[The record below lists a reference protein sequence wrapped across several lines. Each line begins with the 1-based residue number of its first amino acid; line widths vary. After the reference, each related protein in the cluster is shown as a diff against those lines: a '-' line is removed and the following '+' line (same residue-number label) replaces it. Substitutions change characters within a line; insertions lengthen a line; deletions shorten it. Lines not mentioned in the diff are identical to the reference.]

1 MKYIITQSRLL
12 YVLSINDR
20 KHQGLLKIGEVF
32 VDNDVADNPSKQ
44 NLGKA
49 VRNVLDSRS
58 YMQGISY
65 QIDFV
70 ECTTYNHQTKRY
82 TADDVHRQLRKMEV
96 PCKSFE
102 TIKNEPADIW
112 FNTSLSKIQSAIKE
126 IKSGNGAGYGEIKF
140 RPEQDKAIS
149 ETVSYF
155 KKEFKDSK
163 KGKSFLWNAKMRFG
177 KTLSGLEVAKRM
189 EFKSTLI
196 ITHRPVVDKGW
207 HDDFKKIF
215 GSDRKYEYATRMME
229 DKDSKGDF
237 YQLTSLVDA
246 GSKRL
251 IFFVSM
257 QFLRLSTL
265 VGGSNND
272 PLKKAIMKYDWDF
285 VMVDEAHEGIE
296 AARGIRVMEQ
306 LKKERTRILSLS
318 GTPFNL
324 LDKYEEG
331 EIYTWDYV
339 MEQKAKQEWDDKHF
353 GDPNPYAD
361 LPRMQILTFTL
372 PRMVRDQAIENNE
385 IFRFHEF
392 FRVWTEEDR
401 ASIQR
406 LIDNETNPIK
416 HAELKNRL
424 GDIKVDH
431 FIHETAVTSFLDK
444 LVEDSET
451 SQYPFSTDE
460 FRDKFR
466 HTFWLLPGVKE
477 AAALEKLLN
486 KHDIFGIANGMFK
499 VINVAGDGN
508 IEDKNGKALKEVE
521 NHIRGNAKENITK
534 KDYTITLSCGK
545 LTTGVSVPEWTA
557 VLCMKG
563 SENTPASGYMQ
574 TIFRVQTHAVL
585 EGRQKSDCYVFDFA
599 PDRALTAVAETAK
612 MAVYAQTE
620 KGKKQMKLTQKK
632 EEEHLEA
639 FIKLCPVLSMDEG
652 EMGRKFS
659 ANQIFEKLSN
669 VYIERAV
676 RSGYADNSLYNPDQL
691 MNLTPEQEKA
701 LGDVHELLGSMP
713 ASWKPEKININN
725 QGIGDTNAEQIKY
738 VYFNT
743 AFSTLPPQ
751 PRKSDDFDEEG
762 RPITYTDGWD
772 EIMIAP
778 SELFPYLYVSSSRLI
793 DESWTEFSKPV
804 LWKEWVNKDKDTD
817 EAKKKRDEENKEKR
831 ARMSVLRGVSIR
843 IPLLVYGA
851 EINDDAGEEITIDN
865 FASDEIVDDASWEE
879 FMPKG
884 FTKETFN
891 ILKDCFD
898 RAIFTG
904 AAKRIRAMVKEA
916 DNLSTEDRINKI
928 ATIFSYFHN
937 PDKETVLTPWRV
949 VNMHLSDCLGGYCFW
964 DEEFKTSY
972 VEENTY
978 GEFVPSARFIDRG
991 KVTKDVFGDYNA
1003 RILEI
1008 NSKTGLY
1015 PLYMA
1020 YSLFKHVKEPEFYK
1034 IKLTGERGTSRTAE
1048 QYYSQAGND
1057 LEIWKDVLQDNIFV
1071 VCRTPMAVS
1080 ITKRTLA
1087 GFRKDV
1093 RMNVKCYNNEISVD
1107 ELINTEIIK
1116 STNECVTKIGNT
1128 YYYNGKQSKPCDMIE
1143 VMRTKPA
1150 LFKNDIVKGKTFWNV
1165 YNSIPLNPNEDI
1177 NNMKFNAIVGNPP
1190 YQLMGASG
1198 GNNDAPIYQH
1208 FFDAAKDIT
1217 GNYVSL
1223 IIPSRWFA
1231 AGREAL
1237 LGNFRSYMIKQGH
1250 VKSLKAFVDSRAL
1263 FPTVEIKGGVCY
1275 FLVNVNYKGKCHYT
1289 LINKEMSEEHDLNL
1303 GDFDI
1308 MIRSPKLAPIVK
1320 QVIDKAKKMNLGNM
1334 SSVISNDTPFGIPS
1348 NPHSSKKNPYDVSP
1362 MPSQEFNIPLYIKN
1376 KVREIEYVRRKDI
1389 HKNEKDIDRVKVFV
1403 PGAAGTGQDKMILG
1417 KPWLATSPS
1426 VCTQTFIYADFDN
1439 ILQAKNF
1446 ISYYTSKFFR
1456 ALVSAVKITQ
1466 SAANDVYQFV
1476 PALDFNES
1484 WDDNKLYELFE
1495 IGKEDQAYINNL
1507 IADWNDKIEDI

>member
-12 YVLSINDR
+12 YVLSIDDR
-20 KHQGLLKIGEVF
+20 KHHGLLKIGEVF
-32 VDNDVADNPSKQ
+32 VNNELADDSNMQ
-44 NLGKA
+44 NLAKS
-49 VRNVLDSRS
+49 VRDVLNTRS

-65 QIDFV
+65 QIEHV
-70 ECTTYNHQTKRY
+70 ECTTYNQQTKRY
-82 TADDVHRQLRKMEV
+82 TADDVYRQLRKMDISS
-96 PCKSFE
+96 KSFE
-102 TIKNEPADIW
+102 TINKEPADIW
-112 FNTSLSKIQSAIKE
+112 FATSLIE
-126 IKSGNGAGYGEIKF
+126 IKNAINEIKAGRGAGYGEIKF
-140 RPEQDKAIS
+140 RPEQEKAIS

-155 KKEFKDSK
+155 KKEFKDIK

-177 KTLSGLEVAKRM
+177 KTLSGLEVARRM
-189 EFKSTLI
+189 GFKSTLI

-207 HDDFKKIF
+207 HDDFYKIF
-215 GSDRKYEYATRMME
+215 GSTSNYEYASRMME
-229 DKDSKGDF
+229 DGDSRGDF
-237 YQLTSLVDA
+237 YQLTRLVDA
-246 GSKRL
+246 GEKRL

-265 VGGSNND
+265 VGGSNDD

-296 AARGIRVMEQ
+296 AARGYRVMEQ

-339 MEQKAKQEWDDKHF
+339 MEQRAKQEWDDKHF

-372 PRMVRDQAIENNE
+372 PKMVRDQAIENNE
-385 IFRFHEF
+385 VFRFHEF
-392 FRVWTEEDR
+392 FRVWTEEDKN
-401 ASIQR
+401 AIQR
-406 LIDNETNPIK
+406 LIDNESNPVKIG
-416 HAELKNRL
+416 ELKERL
-424 GDIKVDH
+424 RNIKVNH
-431 FIHETAVTSFLDK
+431 FIHENAVKSFLDK
-444 LVEDSET
+444 LVEDSDT

-460 FRDKFR
+460 FRDNFR

-477 AAALEKLLN
+477 ATALEKLLN
-486 KHDIFGIANGMFK
+486 EHDVFGLENGMFK
-499 VINVAGDGN
+499 IINVAGDGN
-508 IEDKNGKALKEVE
+508 IEDKYGKALKEVE
-521 NHIRGNAKENITK
+521 NHIRGNARENITK

-632 EEEHLEA
+632 EEEHLES

-652 EMGRKFS
+652 EMGRQFS

-676 RSGYADNSLYNPDQL
+676 RSGYADNSLYNPEQL

-701 LGDVHELLGSMP
+701 LGDVHDLLGSMP

-725 QGIGDTNAEQIKY
+725 QGIGNTDANQVKY
-738 VYFNT
+738 VYYNT
-743 AFSTLPPQ
+743 ASSTLPEQ
-751 PRKSDDFDEEG
+751 PRKSDDLDDEG
-762 RPITYTDGWD
+762 RPVTHTEGW
-772 EIMIAP
+772 EEVMTVP
-778 SELFPYLYVSSSRLI
+778 TQLFPYLYVSNTRLI
-793 DESWTEFSKPV
+793 DDSWTEFSKPV
-804 LWKEWVNKDKDTD
+804 LWKEWVDKEKNTD

-851 EINDDAGEEITIDN
+851 EINDEAGEEITIDN

-949 VNMHLSDCLGGYCFW
+949 VNMHLSDCLGGYSFW
-964 DEEFKTSY
+964 NEEFDAVYT
-972 VEENTY
+972 EENAY
-978 GEFVPSARFIDRG
+978 GEFVPAARFVDRG
-991 KVTKDVFGDYNA
+991 DVTQNVFGNYNA

-1020 YSLFKHVKEPEFYK
+1020 YSIFKHVKEPEYYK
-1034 IKLTGERGTSRTAE
+1034 TQLTGERGVSRTAE

-1071 VCRTPMAVS
+1071 VCRTSMAVS

-1087 GFRKDV
+1087 GFRNDI
-1093 RMNVKCYNNEISVD
+1093 RMNVKCYERIVD
-1107 ELINTEIIK
+1107 GENL
-1116 STNECVTKIGNT
+1116 
-1128 YYYNGKQSKPCDMIE
+1128 DMIA
-1143 VMRTKPA
+1143 VLRTYPD
-1150 LFKNDIVKGKTFWNV
+1150 LFREDIVKGNDFWHV
-1165 YNSIPLNPNEDI
+1165 YNSIPKANNEDI
-1177 NNMKFNAIVGNPP
+1177 NNMKFSAIVGNPP
-1190 YQLMGASG
+1190 YQITDNGNGAS
-1198 GNNDAPIYQH
+1198 DAAAPIYNRFVEISQSLLPKYVSMIMPSKWMVGGRSELSG
-1208 FFDAAKDIT
+1208 FLENMKNDIRLAYIKDFRDDRIIFPT
-1217 GNYVSL
+1217 AHNDGGICYFMWDSSKRIKEIDYNYV
-1223 IIPSRWFA
+1223 
-1231 AGREAL
+1231 
-1237 LGNFRSYMIKQGH
+1237 
-1250 VKSLKAFVDSRAL
+1250 AFNG
-1263 FPTVEIKGGVCY
+1263 EIV
-1275 FLVNVNYKGKCHYT
+1275 H
-1289 LINKEMSEEHDLNL
+1289 
-1303 GDFDI
+1303 
-1308 MIRSPKLAPIVK
+1308 
-1320 QVIDKAKKMNLGNM
+1320 
-1334 SSVISNDTPFGIPS
+1334 SN
-1348 NPHSSKKNPYDVSP
+1348 
-1362 MPSQEFNIPLYIKN
+1362 YIKN
-1376 KVREIEYVRRKDI
+1376 RFTNYIIRDTRVIPILEKIFPDEMSLCSENRFSSIVSKTRPFGLRKDI
-1389 HKNEKDIDRVKVFV
+1389 FNSPEKYPNSGLNIMPFQNSVRLFGVKGKKG
-1403 PGAAGTGQDKMILG
+1403 GAKRTDGYVYESILTDKYNAINKYKIFFTTTYSSDAVIPPEIIRG
-1417 KPWLATSPS
+1417 GIKDT
-1426 VCTQTFIYADFDN
+1426 CTETFLLIGPFDTKKEMEN
-1439 ILQAKNF
+1439 CAEYIE
-1446 ISYYTSKFFR
+1446 STFFR
-1456 ALVSAVKITQ
+1456 FLLFLGHGTMQVNQ
-1466 SAANDVYQFV
+1466 SVFNLIPIQDFSHKWNDS
-1476 PALDFNES
+1476 E
-1484 WDDNKLYELFE
+1484 LYKKYGLEEDE
-1495 IGKEDQAYINNL
+1495 IAYIER
-1507 IADWNDKIEDI
+1507 IIKSAD

>member
-12 YVLSINDR
+12 YVLSIDDR
-20 KHQGLLKIGEVF
+20 KHHGLLKIGEVF
-32 VDNDVADNPSKQ
+32 VNNELADDSNMQ
-44 NLGKA
+44 NLAKS
-49 VRNVLDSRS
+49 VRDVLNTRS

-65 QIDFV
+65 QIEHV
-70 ECTTYNHQTKRY
+70 ECTTYNQQTKRY
-82 TADDVHRQLRKMEV
+82 TADDVYRQLRKMDISS
-96 PCKSFE
+96 KSFE
-102 TIKNEPADIW
+102 TINKEPADIW
-112 FNTSLSKIQSAIKE
+112 FATSLIE
-126 IKSGNGAGYGEIKF
+126 IKNAINEIKAGRGAGYGEIKF
-140 RPEQDKAIS
+140 RPEQEKAIS

-155 KKEFKDSK
+155 KKEFKDIK

-177 KTLSGLEVAKRM
+177 KTLSGLEVARRM
-189 EFKSTLI
+189 GFKSTLI

-207 HDDFKKIF
+207 HDDFYKIF
-215 GSDRKYEYATRMME
+215 GSTSNYEYASRMME
-229 DKDSKGDF
+229 DGDSRGDF
-237 YQLTSLVDA
+237 YQLTRLVDA
-246 GSKRL
+246 GEKRL

-265 VGGSNND
+265 VGGSNDD

-296 AARGIRVMEQ
+296 AARGYRVMEQ

-339 MEQKAKQEWDDKHF
+339 MEQRAKQEWDDKHF

-372 PRMVRDQAIENNE
+372 PKMVRDQAIENNE
-385 IFRFHEF
+385 VFRFHEF
-392 FRVWTEEDR
+392 FRVWTEEDKN
-401 ASIQR
+401 AIQR
-406 LIDNETNPIK
+406 LIDNESNPVKIG
-416 HAELKNRL
+416 ELKERL
-424 GDIKVDH
+424 RNIKVNH
-431 FIHETAVTSFLDK
+431 FIHENAVKSFLDK
-444 LVEDSET
+444 LVEDSDT

-460 FRDKFR
+460 FRDNFR

-477 AAALEKLLN
+477 ATALEKLLN
-486 KHDIFGIANGMFK
+486 EHDVFGLENGMFK
-499 VINVAGDGN
+499 IINVAGDGN
-508 IEDKNGKALKEVE
+508 IEDKYGKALKEVE
-521 NHIRGNAKENITK
+521 NHIRGNARENITK

-632 EEEHLEA
+632 EEEHLES

-652 EMGRKFS
+652 EMGRQFS

-676 RSGYADNSLYNPDQL
+676 RSGYADNSLYNPEQL

-701 LGDVHELLGSMP
+701 LGDVHDLLGSMP

-725 QGIGDTNAEQIKY
+725 QGIGNTDADQVKY
-738 VYFNT
+738 VYYNT
-743 AFSTLPPQ
+743 ASSTLPEQ
-751 PRKSDDFDEEG
+751 PRESDDLDDEG
-762 RPITYTDGWD
+762 RPVTHTEGW
-772 EIMIAP
+772 EEVMTAP
-778 SELFPYLYVSSSRLI
+778 TQLFPYLYVSNTRLI
-793 DESWTEFSKPV
+793 DDSWTEFSKPA
-804 LWKEWVNKDKDTD
+804 LWKEWVDKEKNTD

-851 EINDDAGEEITIDN
+851 EINDEAGEEITIDN

-949 VNMHLSDCLGGYCFW
+949 VNMHLSDCLGGYSFW
-964 DEEFKTSY
+964 NEEFDAAYT
-972 VEENTY
+972 EENAY
-978 GEFVPSARFIDRG
+978 GEFVPAARFVDRG
-991 KVTKDVFGDYNA
+991 DVTQNVFGDYNA

-1020 YSLFKHVKEPEFYK
+1020 YSIFKHVKEPEYYK
-1034 IKLTGERGTSRTAE
+1034 TQLTGERGISRTAE

-1071 VCRTPMAVS
+1071 VCRTSMAVS

-1087 GFRKDV
+1087 GFRKDI
-1093 RMNVKCYNNEISVD
+1093 RMNVKCYERIVD
-1107 ELINTEIIK
+1107 GENL
-1116 STNECVTKIGNT
+1116 
-1128 YYYNGKQSKPCDMIE
+1128 DMIA
-1143 VMRTKPA
+1143 VLRTYPD
-1150 LFKNDIVKGKTFWNV
+1150 LFREDIVKGNDFWHV
-1165 YNSIPLNPNEDI
+1165 YNSIPKTNNEDI
-1177 NNMKFNAIVGNPP
+1177 NNMKFSAIVGNPP
-1190 YQLMGASG
+1190 YQITDNGNGAS
-1198 GNNDAPIYQH
+1198 DAAAPIYNRFVEISQSLLPKYVSMIMPSKWMVGGRSELSG
-1208 FFDAAKDIT
+1208 FLENMKNDIRLAYIKDFRDDRIIFPT
-1217 GNYVSL
+1217 AHNDGGICYFMWDSSKRIKEIDYNYV
-1223 IIPSRWFA
+1223 
-1231 AGREAL
+1231 
-1237 LGNFRSYMIKQGH
+1237 
-1250 VKSLKAFVDSRAL
+1250 AFNG
-1263 FPTVEIKGGVCY
+1263 EIV
-1275 FLVNVNYKGKCHYT
+1275 H
-1289 LINKEMSEEHDLNL
+1289 
-1303 GDFDI
+1303 
-1308 MIRSPKLAPIVK
+1308 
-1320 QVIDKAKKMNLGNM
+1320 
-1334 SSVISNDTPFGIPS
+1334 SN
-1348 NPHSSKKNPYDVSP
+1348 
-1362 MPSQEFNIPLYIKN
+1362 YIKN
-1376 KVREIEYVRRKDI
+1376 RFTNYIIRDTRVIPILEKIFPDEMSLCSENRFSSIVSKTRPFGLRKDI
-1389 HKNEKDIDRVKVFV
+1389 FNSPEKYPNSGLNIMPFQNSVRLFGVKGKKG
-1403 PGAAGTGQDKMILG
+1403 GAKRTDGYVYESILTDKYNAINKYKIFFTTTYSSDAVIPPEIIRG
-1417 KPWLATSPS
+1417 GIKDT
-1426 VCTQTFIYADFDN
+1426 CTETFLLIGPFDTKKEMEN
-1439 ILQAKNF
+1439 CAEYIE
-1446 ISYYTSKFFR
+1446 STFFR
-1456 ALVSAVKITQ
+1456 FLLFLGHGTMQVNQ
-1466 SAANDVYQFV
+1466 SVFNLIPIQDFSHKWNDS
-1476 PALDFNES
+1476 E
-1484 WDDNKLYELFE
+1484 LYKKYGLEEDE
-1495 IGKEDQAYINNL
+1495 IAYIER
-1507 IADWNDKIEDI
+1507 IIKSAD

>member
-12 YVLSINDR
+12 YVLSIDDR
-20 KHQGLLKIGEVF
+20 KHHGLLKIGEVF
-32 VDNDVADNPSKQ
+32 VNNELADDSNMQ
-44 NLGKA
+44 NLAKS
-49 VRNVLDSRS
+49 VRDVLNTRS

-65 QIDFV
+65 QIEHV
-70 ECTTYNHQTKRY
+70 ECTTYNQQTKRY
-82 TADDVHRQLRKMEV
+82 TADDVYRQLRKMDISS
-96 PCKSFE
+96 KSFE
-102 TIKNEPADIW
+102 TINKEPADIW
-112 FNTSLSKIQSAIKE
+112 FATSLIE
-126 IKSGNGAGYGEIKF
+126 IKNAINEIKAGRGAGYGEIKF
-140 RPEQDKAIS
+140 RPEQEKAIS

-155 KKEFKDSK
+155 KKEFKDIK

-177 KTLSGLEVAKRM
+177 KTLSGLEVARRM
-189 EFKSTLI
+189 GFKSTLI

-207 HDDFKKIF
+207 HDDFYKIF
-215 GSDRKYEYATRMME
+215 GSTSNYEYASRMME
-229 DKDSKGDF
+229 DGDSRGDF
-237 YQLTSLVDA
+237 YQLTRLVDA
-246 GSKRL
+246 GEKRL

-265 VGGSNND
+265 VGGSNDD

-296 AARGIRVMEQ
+296 AARGYRVMEQ

-339 MEQKAKQEWDDKHF
+339 MEQRAKQEWDDKHF

-372 PRMVRDQAIENNE
+372 PKMVRDQAIENNE
-385 IFRFHEF
+385 VFRFHEF
-392 FRVWTEEDR
+392 FRVWTEEDKN
-401 ASIQR
+401 AIQR
-406 LIDNETNPIK
+406 LIDNESNPVKIG
-416 HAELKNRL
+416 ELKERL
-424 GDIKVDH
+424 RNIKVNH
-431 FIHETAVTSFLDK
+431 FIHENAVKSFLDK
-444 LVEDSET
+444 LVEDSDT

-460 FRDKFR
+460 FRDNFR

-477 AAALEKLLN
+477 ATALEKLLN
-486 KHDIFGIANGMFK
+486 EHDVFGLENGMFK
-499 VINVAGDGN
+499 IINVAGDGN
-508 IEDKNGKALKEVE
+508 IEDKYGKALKEVE
-521 NHIRGNAKENITK
+521 NHIRGNARENITK

-632 EEEHLEA
+632 EEEHLES

-652 EMGRKFS
+652 EMGRQFS

-676 RSGYADNSLYNPDQL
+676 RSGYADNSLYNPEQL

-701 LGDVHELLGSMP
+701 LGDVHDLLGSMP

-725 QGIGDTNAEQIKY
+725 QGIGNTDADQVKY
-738 VYFNT
+738 VYYNT
-743 AFSTLPPQ
+743 ASSTLPEQ
-751 PRKSDDFDEEG
+751 PRKSDDLDDEG
-762 RPITYTDGWD
+762 RPVTHTEGW
-772 EIMIAP
+772 EEVMTAP
-778 SELFPYLYVSSSRLI
+778 TQLFPYLYVSNTRLI
-793 DESWTEFSKPV
+793 DDSWTEFSKPA
-804 LWKEWVNKDKDTD
+804 LWKEWVDKEKNTD

-851 EINDDAGEEITIDN
+851 EINDEAGEEITIDN

-949 VNMHLSDCLGGYCFW
+949 VNMHLSDCLGGYSFW
-964 DEEFKTSY
+964 NEEFDAAYT
-972 VEENTY
+972 EENAY
-978 GEFVPSARFIDRG
+978 GEFVPAARFVDRG
-991 KVTKDVFGDYNA
+991 DVTQNVFGDYNA

-1020 YSLFKHVKEPEFYK
+1020 YSIFKHVKEPEYYK
-1034 IKLTGERGTSRTAE
+1034 TQLTGERGISRTAE

-1071 VCRTPMAVS
+1071 VCRTSMAVS

-1087 GFRKDV
+1087 GFRKDI
-1093 RMNVKCYNNEISVD
+1093 RMNVKCYERIVD
-1107 ELINTEIIK
+1107 GENL
-1116 STNECVTKIGNT
+1116 
-1128 YYYNGKQSKPCDMIE
+1128 DMIA
-1143 VMRTKPA
+1143 VLRTYPD
-1150 LFKNDIVKGKTFWNV
+1150 LFREDIVKGNDFWHV
-1165 YNSIPLNPNEDI
+1165 YNSIPKTNNEDI
-1177 NNMKFNAIVGNPP
+1177 NNMKFSAIVGNPP
-1190 YQLMGASG
+1190 YQITDNGNGAS
-1198 GNNDAPIYQH
+1198 DAAAPIYNRFVEISQSLLPKYVSMIMPSKWMVGGRSELSG
-1208 FFDAAKDIT
+1208 FLENMKNDIRLAYIKDFRDDRIIFPT
-1217 GNYVSL
+1217 AHNDGGICYFMWDSSKRIKEIDYNYV
-1223 IIPSRWFA
+1223 
-1231 AGREAL
+1231 
-1237 LGNFRSYMIKQGH
+1237 
-1250 VKSLKAFVDSRAL
+1250 AFNG
-1263 FPTVEIKGGVCY
+1263 EIV
-1275 FLVNVNYKGKCHYT
+1275 H
-1289 LINKEMSEEHDLNL
+1289 
-1303 GDFDI
+1303 
-1308 MIRSPKLAPIVK
+1308 
-1320 QVIDKAKKMNLGNM
+1320 
-1334 SSVISNDTPFGIPS
+1334 SN
-1348 NPHSSKKNPYDVSP
+1348 
-1362 MPSQEFNIPLYIKN
+1362 YIKN
-1376 KVREIEYVRRKDI
+1376 RFTNYIIRDTRVIPILEKIFPDEMSLCSENRFSSIVSKTRPFGLRKDI
-1389 HKNEKDIDRVKVFV
+1389 FNSPEKYPNSGLNIMPFQNSVRLFGVKGKKG
-1403 PGAAGTGQDKMILG
+1403 GAKRTDGYVYESILTDKYNAINKYKIFFTTTYSSDAVIPPEIIRG
-1417 KPWLATSPS
+1417 GIKDT
-1426 VCTQTFIYADFDN
+1426 CTETFLLIGPFDTKKEMEN
-1439 ILQAKNF
+1439 CAEYIE
-1446 ISYYTSKFFR
+1446 STFFR
-1456 ALVSAVKITQ
+1456 FLLFLGHGTMQVNQ
-1466 SAANDVYQFV
+1466 SVFNLIPIQDFSHKWNDS
-1476 PALDFNES
+1476 E
-1484 WDDNKLYELFE
+1484 LYKKYGLEEDE
-1495 IGKEDQAYINNL
+1495 IAYIER
-1507 IADWNDKIEDI
+1507 IIKSAD

>member
-12 YVLSINDR
+12 YVLSIDDR
-20 KHQGLLKIGEVF
+20 KHHGLLKIGEVF
-32 VDNDVADNPSKQ
+32 VNNELADDSNMQ
-44 NLGKA
+44 NLAKS
-49 VRNVLDSRS
+49 VRDILNTRS

-65 QIDFV
+65 QIEHV
-70 ECTTYNHQTKRY
+70 ECTTYNQQTKRY
-82 TADDVHRQLRKMEV
+82 TADDVYRQLRKMDISS
-96 PCKSFE
+96 KSFE
-102 TIKNEPADIW
+102 TINKEPADIW
-112 FNTSLSKIQSAIKE
+112 FATSLIE
-126 IKSGNGAGYGEIKF
+126 IKNAINEIKAGRGAGYGEIKF
-140 RPEQDKAIS
+140 RPEQEKAIS

-155 KKEFKDSK
+155 KKEFKDIK

-177 KTLSGLEVAKRM
+177 KTLSGLEVARRM
-189 EFKSTLI
+189 GFKSTLI

-207 HDDFKKIF
+207 HDDFYKIF
-215 GSDRKYEYATRMME
+215 GSTSNYEYASRMME
-229 DKDSKGDF
+229 DGDSRGDF
-237 YQLTSLVDA
+237 YQLTRLVDA
-246 GSKRL
+246 GEKRL

-265 VGGSNND
+265 VGGSNDD

-296 AARGIRVMEQ
+296 AARGYRVMEQ

-339 MEQKAKQEWDDKHF
+339 MEQRAKQEWDDKHF

-372 PRMVRDQAIENNE
+372 PKMVRDQAIENNE
-385 IFRFHEF
+385 VFRFHEF
-392 FRVWTEEDR
+392 FRVWTEEDKN
-401 ASIQR
+401 AIQR
-406 LIDNETNPIK
+406 LIDNESNPVKIG
-416 HAELKNRL
+416 ELKERL
-424 GDIKVDH
+424 RNIKVNH
-431 FIHETAVTSFLDK
+431 FIHENAVKSFLDK
-444 LVEDSET
+444 LVEDSDT

-460 FRDKFR
+460 FRDNFR

-477 AAALEKLLN
+477 ATALEKLLN
-486 KHDIFGIANGMFK
+486 EHDVFGLENGMFK
-499 VINVAGDGN
+499 IINVAGDGN
-508 IEDKNGKALKEVE
+508 IEDKYGKALKEVE
-521 NHIRGNAKENITK
+521 NHIRGNARENITK

-632 EEEHLEA
+632 EEEHLES

-652 EMGRKFS
+652 EMGRQFS

-676 RSGYADNSLYNPDQL
+676 RSGYADNSLYNPEQL

-701 LGDVHELLGSMP
+701 LGDVHDLLGSMP

-725 QGIGDTNAEQIKY
+725 QGIGNTDADQVKY
-738 VYFNT
+738 VYYNT
-743 AFSTLPPQ
+743 ASSTHPEQ
-751 PRKSDDFDEEG
+751 PKKSDDLDDEG
-762 RPITYTDGWD
+762 RPVTHTEGW
-772 EIMIAP
+772 EEVMTAP
-778 SELFPYLYVSSSRLI
+778 TQLFPYLYVSNTRLI
-793 DESWTEFSKPV
+793 DDSWTEFSKPA
-804 LWKEWVNKDKDTD
+804 LWKEWVDKEKNTD

-851 EINDDAGEEITIDN
+851 EINDEAGEEITIDN

-949 VNMHLSDCLGGYCFW
+949 VNMHLSDCLGGYSFW
-964 DEEFKTSY
+964 NEEFDAAYT
-972 VEENTY
+972 EENAY
-978 GEFVPSARFIDRG
+978 GEFVPAARFVDRG
-991 KVTKDVFGDYNA
+991 DVTQNVFGDYNA

-1020 YSLFKHVKEPEFYK
+1020 YSIFKHVKEPEYYK
-1034 IKLTGERGTSRTAE
+1034 TQLTGERGISRTAE

-1071 VCRTPMAVS
+1071 VCRTSMAVS

-1087 GFRKDV
+1087 GFRKDI
-1093 RMNVKCYNNEISVD
+1093 RMNVKCYERIVD
-1107 ELINTEIIK
+1107 GENL
-1116 STNECVTKIGNT
+1116 
-1128 YYYNGKQSKPCDMIE
+1128 DMIA
-1143 VMRTKPA
+1143 VLRTYPD
-1150 LFKNDIVKGKTFWNV
+1150 LFREDIVKGNDFWHV
-1165 YNSIPLNPNEDI
+1165 YNSIPKTNNEDI
-1177 NNMKFNAIVGNPP
+1177 NNMKFSAIVGNPP
-1190 YQLMGASG
+1190 YQITDNGNGAS
-1198 GNNDAPIYQH
+1198 DAAAPIYNRFVEISQSLLPKYVSMIMPSKWMVGGRSELSG
-1208 FFDAAKDIT
+1208 FLENMKNDIRLAYIKDFRDDRIIFPT
-1217 GNYVSL
+1217 AHNDGGICYFMWDSSKRIKEIDYNYV
-1223 IIPSRWFA
+1223 
-1231 AGREAL
+1231 
-1237 LGNFRSYMIKQGH
+1237 
-1250 VKSLKAFVDSRAL
+1250 AFNG
-1263 FPTVEIKGGVCY
+1263 EIV
-1275 FLVNVNYKGKCHYT
+1275 H
-1289 LINKEMSEEHDLNL
+1289 
-1303 GDFDI
+1303 
-1308 MIRSPKLAPIVK
+1308 
-1320 QVIDKAKKMNLGNM
+1320 
-1334 SSVISNDTPFGIPS
+1334 SN
-1348 NPHSSKKNPYDVSP
+1348 
-1362 MPSQEFNIPLYIKN
+1362 YIKN
-1376 KVREIEYVRRKDI
+1376 RFTNYIIRDTRVIPILEKIFPDEMSLCSENRFSSIVSKTRPFGLRKDI
-1389 HKNEKDIDRVKVFV
+1389 FNSPEKYPNSGLNIMPFQNSVRLFGVKGKKG
-1403 PGAAGTGQDKMILG
+1403 GAKRTDGYVYESILTDKYNAINKYKIFFTTTYSSDAVIPPEIIRG
-1417 KPWLATSPS
+1417 GIKDT
-1426 VCTQTFIYADFDN
+1426 CTETFLLIGPFDTKKEMEN
-1439 ILQAKNF
+1439 CAEYIE
-1446 ISYYTSKFFR
+1446 STFFR
-1456 ALVSAVKITQ
+1456 FLLFLGHGTMQVNQ
-1466 SAANDVYQFV
+1466 SVFNLIPIQDFSHKWNDS
-1476 PALDFNES
+1476 E
-1484 WDDNKLYELFE
+1484 LYKKYGLEEDE
-1495 IGKEDQAYINNL
+1495 IAYIER
-1507 IADWNDKIEDI
+1507 IIKSAD